1 MLLAFF
7 RPFPLD
13 PNNGSLD
20 VPLRERCEPKL
31 EASIGRC
38 QWEGKAIAARVVRR
52 LIRILVRNYP
62 SPHCNL
68 YLPHSMLYAWS
79 FCNTLSRISISPTA
93 FYDTS
98 IAGHSP
104 PSGAGKSPDSYHNSF
119 ARYTSSI
126 IVGESA
132 PATKSKFSIY
142 P

>member
-7 RPFPLD
+7 RPFPPD

-68 YLPHSMLYAWS
+68 YLPHNMLYAWS
-79 FCNTLSRISISPTA
+79 FCNTLSR
-93 FYDTS
+93 TS
-98 IAGHSP
+98 IHQQRSMIRQSRATPRRQELESLLTRITTPLLDTHL
-104 PSGAGKSPDSYHNSF
+104 PSS
-119 ARYTSSI
+119 
-126 IVGESA
+126 
-132 PATKSKFSIY
+132 
-142 P
+142 